1 MKFLED
7 RPNDVNQSLL
17 AITRKII
24 VDSAIEMRLIQDD
37 DLAFIPEVLP
47 LMDKLAGESRDD
59 IYNYHNKIKK
69 SLQFPIIQ
77 RFFCYNFAK
86 GVESA
91 YLWHQSS
98 SGQISFNYSLDDAI
112 AGRVGAQVSPL
123 FQEAI
128 NKGIYFMEDVFC
140 DFQDKLLINPK
151 YGFTNGG
158 RWLADG
164 IACGLFWASNVGVD
178 YGMAKLGHP

>member
-37 DLAFIPEVLP
+37 DLAFIPEVWP
-47 LMDKLAGESRDD
+47 LLDKLAGESRDD
-59 IYNYHNKIKK
+59 IYNYHNKIEK

-77 RFFCYNFAK
+77 RFFCYDFAK

-91 YLWHQSS
+91 YLWNQSS
-98 SGQISFNYSLDDAI
+98 SGQISFNYSLDDALLDVLVLKSVLYSRKPSI
-112 AGRVGAQVSPL
+112 KESISWRTC
-123 FQEAI
+123 FAI
-128 NKGIYFMEDVFC
+128 FKTSC
-140 DFQDKLLINPK
+140 LLIRN
-151 YGFTNGG
+151 T
-158 RWLADG
+158 
-164 IACGLFWASNVGVD
+164 GLQMVDAGWPMASHVGCS
-178 YGMAKLGHP
+178 GQAM